1 MDRASLI
8 GLILG
13 VAAIVGGQALE
24 GGQLGILMQ
33 PAAFVIVVVGTLA
46 AVLLHHPL
54 PVFLKGL
61 RMARWAFRPPESDAL
76 ATIRRIVQWSH
87 AARTDGVL
95 ALEKYVNMTRDPFQ
109 KTGLQLLIDGAD
121 AAKLRDTLDVQ
132 IVSYETHERQAARVW
147 EIAGGYAPTLGILGA
162 VLGQSSFASPG
173 GLIALLI
180 FMTRPS
186 PLVVVPSSS
195 AQVVPGKT
203 TSACLADSD
212 IKKSIQT
219 LNSKP
224 SSDSRILFVSG
235 SETIILLQIDN
246 KPLISPSR
254 IFSKTSTAETP
265 ASGISDSSMPQT
277 SDIYLRCSGFNIER

>member
-54 PVFLKGL
+54 PVFLKGM

-87 AARTDGVL
+87 TARTDGVL
-95 ALEKYVNMTRDPFQ
+95 ALEKYVNMTRDPFH

-162 VLGQSSFASPG
+162 VLG
-173 GLIALLI
+173 LIHVMENL
-180 FMTRPS
+180 S
-186 PLVVVPSSS
+186 D
-195 AQVVPGKT
+195 PGKLGGGIAVAFVAT
-203 TSACLADSD
+203 IYGVGLANLVFLPIANK
-212 IKKSIQT
+212 IKFAIARQVAEREI
-219 LNSKP
+219 LCDGLAGIAQGDNP
-224 SSDSRILFVSG
+224 RIIEAKLKG
-235 SETIILLQIDN
+235 
-246 KPLISPSR
+246 
-254 IFSKTSTAETP
+254 
-265 ASGISDSSMPQT
+265 
-277 SDIYLRCSGFNIER
+277 YL